1 MKKRKEFVKFPWEK
15 ESLELTEENTVL
27 FTPQELLK
35 LGLLYPNKLRS
46 ESGQLKSF
54 SELDPEIQKLF
65 SDNDLKDIYEDLKK
79 NEDNKIT

>member
-46 ESGQLKSF
+46 ENGQLKSF

-65 SDNDLKDIYEDLKK
+65 SENDLKDIYEDLKK

>member
-35 LGLLYPNKLRS
+35 LGLLYPNRLRT

-65 SDNDLKDIYEDLKK
+65 SENDLKDIYEDLKK